1 MARLRES
8 GIVRKLSALRRVTI
22 RGLPQRDV
30 VIYDSFS
37 RRHLYPLLDMS
48 MTVVFDLDFPKVNLW
63 IALRSLAF
71 GKPSSRTYL
80 LAFLKQ
86 TRPKVVISTS
96 DNSLDLYSIKSHF
109 PDICVIAIQ
118 NGRRN
123 TFGPRPHS
131 SFQSALASSSTRPAI
146 DYYFTFGS
154 TERVQFEPL
163 VNAKFVAHGN
173 LKNNYLAHISLE
185 SAGRERTLSYI
196 SSFPNLSSGAPSS
209 IDSDLPTHFFGES
222 PISFRSYFSP
232 EGTVAHF
239 LTEYCRDRGLKF
251 QVIGKRSSSQPQ
263 ERAYFQMATCDPNLK
278 YVPCDPESASYRALI
293 RSDYV
298 VSIDS
303 TLAYEMLGR
312 GKRTAFLTMRASAIG
327 IPDLRCPKFGF
338 PEITEESGPFWTNFD
353 NAEEFTRVLD
363 FVIDASE
370 TQWNETTSSIIPK
383 VMNLDPDNRQL
394 FQLLGSLGVAHDGGI
409 EEVRRRAKE
418 VYGAE

>member
-1 MARLRES
+1 M
-8 GIVRKLSALRRVTI
+8 
-22 RGLPQRDV
+22 
-30 VIYDSFS
+30 
-37 RRHLYPLLDMS
+37 
-48 MTVVFDLDFPKVNLW
+48 FDLEFPKVNLW

-131 SFQSALASSSTRPAI
+131 SFQTALASSSTRPAI

-185 SAGRERTLSYI
+185 SAGGERTFSYI

-239 LTEYCRDRGLKF
+239 LAEYCRDRGLKF

-263 ERAYFQMATCDPNLK
+263 ERAYFQMATCDPDLK

-353 NAEEFTRVLD
+353 DEAEFTRVLD

-370 TQWNETTSSIIPK
+370 AQWNETTASIIPK

-409 EEVRRRAKE
+409 EEVRRRATE
-418 VYGAE
+418 VYDVA

>member
-8 GIVRKLSALRRVTI
+8 GIVRKLSALCRVTI

-48 MTVVFDLDFPKVNLW
+48 RTVIFDLEFPKVNLW
-63 IALRSLAF
+63 IVLRSLAF
-71 GKPSSRTYL
+71 GRPSSRTYL

-86 TRPKVVISTS
+86 TQPKVVITTS

-109 PDICVIAIQ
+109 PEICVIAIQ

-131 SFQSALASSSTRPAI
+131 SFQNALASSSTRPEI

-163 VNAKFVAHGN
+163 VDTKFVAHGN
-173 LKNNYLAHISLE
+173 LKNNYLAHIPLKS
-185 SAGRERTLSYI
+185 SSSERTLSYI
-196 SSFPNLSSGAPSS
+196 SSFPNLSSGTPSS
-209 IDSDLPTHFFGES
+209 IESDLPTHFFGES

-239 LTEYCRDRGLKF
+239 LAGYCQSHGLKF
-251 QVIGKRSSSQPQ
+251 QVIGKRGSSQPQ
-263 ERAYFQMATCDPNLK
+263 EREYFQKATRDPELK
-278 YVPCDPESASYRALI
+278 YVPCDPESASYQALI

-303 TLAYEMLGR
+303 TLAYEMFGR

-327 IPDLRCPKFGF
+327 IPNLRCPRFGF

-353 NAEEFTRVLD
+353 DEAEFTRVLD
-363 FVIDASE
+363 FIINASE
-370 TQWNETTSSIIPK
+370 TQWSETTAPIVPK

-394 FQLLGSLGVAHDGGI
+394 FQLLGSLGVSHDGGI

-418 VYGAE
+418 VYGVE